1 MYQNKLYVTCTDD
14 YKQKTGYWY
23 DLNAGVWHAL
33 DVDLNDSAN
42 YAYSANYA
50 IGRFLFTKG
59 RVYDMKT
66 DQLLSGLPESA
77 APLDPNKLLDPN
89 RTLTVNDTGVYLRQD
104 DGTDT
109 AILEWD

>member
-1 MYQNKLYVTCTDD
+1 MYQNKLYVTCIDD
-14 YKQKTGYWY
+14 YNQKTGYWY

-42 YAYSANYA
+42 YAYSVNYA

-66 DQLLSGLPESA
+66 DQLLSGLPEDA

-89 RTLTVNDTGVYLRQD
+89 RTLTVNDTGVYLQQD
-104 DGTDT
+104 DGSNT